1 MRGCGEKK
9 RKKRGGVVVARCVK
23 REHSTVTLNSLPRI
37 SPGSLTPQPSSM
49 RGGTCPLLPLK
60 MQGKSFFHFFSF
72 LLSLSFY
79 FNLTSFIQ
87 RTGNL
92 FSLNVQFTLCGIVYL
107 LRRFRDHRFVIS
119 IPSLQ
124 RVSRIYRI
132 CTCCIYCSRLR
143 YTVNGTVTVVA

>member
-1 MRGCGEKK
+1 MK
-9 RKKRGGVVVARCVK
+9 KKRGGVVVAHRVK

-72 LLSLSFY
+72 LFFFSLSFY
-79 FNLTSFIQ
+79 INLTSFIQ

-92 FSLNVQFTLCGIVYL
+92 FSLNVQFTLRGIVYL
-107 LRRFRDHRFVIS
+107 FRRFRDHRFVIS

-132 CTCCIYCSRLR
+132 CTCCIYCSQLR